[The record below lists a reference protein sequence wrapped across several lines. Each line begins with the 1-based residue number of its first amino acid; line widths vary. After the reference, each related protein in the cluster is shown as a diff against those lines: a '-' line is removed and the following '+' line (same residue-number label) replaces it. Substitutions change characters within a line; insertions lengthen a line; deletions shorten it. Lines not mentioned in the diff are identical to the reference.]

1 MIKST
6 ETRFIFSL
14 GSIKISIKKNV
25 LLIPLYILSN
35 YLYDILIS
43 KDIKQIQRKR
53 YNYVSL
59 GSYCFSRVIT
69 TYNKLKPTK
78 NMGEKTMPF
87 DLAFSLSIDSVA
99 HLIETDF
106 KDFFKNLKYDKNKK
120 YYVNDS
126 INMVYNH
133 DGELSIEQ
141 FKQRYENRIKNL
153 YEIFE
158 KAENHVFFIIATFE
172 AINKAQIDNLIRVI
186 NKFMSLDKFD
196 IILINQNE
204 IKTNLINNKNLYIIE
219 QAHNI
224 NAFNKINIYGDWAKE
239 LKRRDSFAAIKIY
252 YEVTSNL
259 IKIIKSIL

>member
-106 KDFFKNLKYDKNKK
+106 KDFFKNL
-120 YYVNDS
+120 
-126 INMVYNH
+126 
-133 DGELSIEQ
+133 
-141 FKQRYENRIKNL
+141 RRIKNRR
-153 YEIFE
+153 
-158 KAENHVFFIIATFE
+158 
-172 AINKAQIDNLIRVI
+172 NL
-186 NKFMSLDKFD
+186 
-196 IILINQNE
+196 
-204 IKTNLINNKNLYIIE
+204 
-219 QAHNI
+219 
-224 NAFNKINIYGDWAKE
+224 
-239 LKRRDSFAAIKIY
+239 
-252 YEVTSNL
+252 
-259 IKIIKSIL
+259 